1 MRKQINLNH
10 DWLFYP
16 DIAGYESLKLEK
28 MEKKPQTVDFPHT
41 VKELPYHYFNE
52 KEYQFISLYE
62 KKISISSEFKD
73 KAIFLIFEGVANVAV
88 VYINGAESFRSVSPY
103 LAFKKD
109 IANELKFDEE
119 NTIEVLVDS
128 RELSTIPPFGGAVDY
143 LVFGGIYREAYL
155 RIQNKV
161 AIENIYAYGHDVLKE
176 KQKLTIETTLSSN
189 QKGSLIY
196 KLYEGT
202 GETMDKHPVYSS
214 IREKDQKKIR
224 STMTLENIKLWDTLS
239 PNLYTLEATLVDI
252 SGNAVDQK
260 KEVIGFREA
269 IFKENGFY
277 LNGTRR
283 KIIGLNRHQS
293 YPYVGYAMPK
303 SMQEL
308 DAKILKDQLGVNLV
322 RTSHYPQ
329 SKHFLNKC
337 DELGLL
343 VFEEIPG
350 WQHIGD
356 EVFKENSKVN
366 LQKMIKRDRNH
377 PSIVLWGVRINESPD
392 DGPFYKE
399 MNEIARR
406 LDGTRQTGGVRNFA
420 KSEFFED
427 VYTYND
433 FIHKGDNTPLSKP
446 VDIMPERAPYLV
458 TEFNGHMFP
467 TKSFDSEKRRVEHA
481 LRHSRVI
488 EAMMG
493 NTKIS
498 GAIGWCMNDYQ
509 THKDFGSGDQICYHG
524 VLDGFRQPKMASY
537 VYSSQRED
545 EPILMI
551 SSSMNI
557 GDHDGGDLGNIY
569 AFTNCDYIELYK
581 NDEFIK
587 TFTAS
592 KTSPLKHPPIV
603 IDDFIGEQL
612 EKNEGF
618 SKRDAAVIKKVI
630 KAAASQGFNLPLK
643 EKASMGVLLLKNKMT
658 LDDGVAL
665 FGKYYAGWGQSQ
677 RIYTFKG
684 FKDKK
689 QVIELKRG
697 AFDKV
702 HLEIDPSKTVLTNDE
717 SYDVALVSLKAVSDF
732 GEVLPYHDEVISIET
747 VGSISIL
754 GPKTFPLRGG
764 QSGFYVR
771 SHRGDGQGKVTI
783 RTTNLGRHEL
793 EFTIRDGGHLHL

>member
-10 DWLFYP
+10 DWIFYP
-16 DIAGYESLKLEK
+16 NIEDYESIVD
-28 MEKKPQTVDFPHT
+28 KKGNKGKQLVDLPHT

-52 KEYQFISLYE
+52 KDYQFISLYE
-62 KKISISSEFKD
+62 KIIVIDKEYED
-73 KAIFLIFEGVANVAV
+73 KAIFLIFEGIANMAV
-88 VYINGAESFRSVSPY
+88 VYINGVESFKSVSPY

-109 IANELKFDEE
+109 ISSELIFGEE
-119 NTIEVLVDS
+119 NKIEVMVDS
-128 RELSTIPPFGGAVDY
+128 RELPTIPPFGGAVDY

-155 RIQNKV
+155 RIQNK
-161 AIENIYAYGHDVLKE
+161 ASIENVFAFGHDVLKP
-176 KQKLTIETTLSSN
+176 KQKLTIEVVLSAN
-189 QKGSLIY
+189 HKGSMVY
-196 KLYEGT
+196 KLYEGA
-202 GETMDKHPVYSS
+202 GETQSDEPIFSS
-214 IREKDQKKIR
+214 IREVDHKKIR
-224 STMTLENIKLWDTLS
+224 STMMLENIKLWDILS
-239 PNLYTLEATLVDI
+239 PNLYTLEATLVDKY
-252 SGNAVDQK
+252 GDAVDQK
-260 KEVIGFREA
+260 KETIGFREA
-269 IFKENGFY
+269 VFKDNGFF
-277 LNGTRR
+277 LNGVKR

-308 DAKILKDQLGVNLV
+308 DVKILKKKLGVNLV

-377 PSIVLWGVRINESPD
+377 PSIILWGVRINESAD

-399 MNEIARR
+399 MNDIARK
-406 LDGTRQTGGVRNFA
+406 LDETRQTGGVRNFA

-433 FIHKGDNTPLSKP
+433 FIHKGDNIGLSKP
-446 VDIMPERAPYLV
+446 SDILPERAPYLV

-467 TKSFDSEKRRVEHA
+467 TKPFDSEKKRVEHA
-481 LRHSRVI
+481 LRHARVL
-488 EAMMG
+488 ENMMG
-493 NTKIS
+493 NSTIS

-545 EPILMI
+545 EPILI
-551 SSSMNI
+551 VSSSMNI
-557 GDHDGGDLGNIY
+557 GDHDGGDLGDIY
-569 AFTNCDYIELYK
+569 VFTNCDYIELYK
-581 NDEFIK
+581 NQEFIK
-587 TFTAS
+587 KFFPPKSSA
-592 KTSPLKHPPIV
+592 LKHPPILV
-603 IDDFIGEQL
+603 DDLIGGQL
-612 EKNEGF
+612 EHNEGF
-618 SKRDAAVIKKVI
+618 SKRDAQAIKKVI
-630 KAAASQGFNLPLK
+630 KVAASQGFNLPIK
-643 EKASMGVLLLKNKMT
+643 EKASMGVLLLKNKMS

-677 RIYTFKG
+677 RIYTFIG
-684 FKDKK
+684 FKNKE
-689 QVIELKRG
+689 QVIKVDRG
-697 AFDKV
+697 LFETIA
-702 HLEIDPSKTVLTNDE
+702 LEVEPTKTVLMNEET
-717 SYDVALVSLKAVSDF
+717 YDVALVALRAVSNL
-732 GEVLPYHDEVISIET
+732 GEVLHYHDEVIT
-747 VGSISIL
+747 LKTTGNLSIL

-764 QSGFYVR
+764 QTGFYVR
-771 SHRGDGQGKVTI
+771 SHKGVGEGKVLIHTE
-783 RTTNLGRHEL
+783 NLGDHEVN
-793 EFTIRDGGHLHL
+793 FTIEDKELSHL